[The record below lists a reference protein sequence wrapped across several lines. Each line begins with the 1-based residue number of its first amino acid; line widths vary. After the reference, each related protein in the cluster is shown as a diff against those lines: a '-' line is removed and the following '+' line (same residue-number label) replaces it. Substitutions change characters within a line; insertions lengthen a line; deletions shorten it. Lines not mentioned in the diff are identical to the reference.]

1 MHVAMRYGR
10 AAVCPVC
17 QAVSEVSAYA
27 DKVIS
32 FEVAVCDEPFEKQ
45 TNGGYEEIS
54 EKYGYIAHR
63 FNLP

>member
-1 MHVAMRYGR
+1 MPGSVG
-10 AAVCPVC
+10 
-17 QAVSEVSAYA
+17 SERCRGAYA